1 MSFAEKLSRLQAF
14 LDADDLHE
22 EALDYV
28 ATHGYLTAL
37 SICPEQVPEREWID
51 ALFAEPPHYRSD
63 EERQEIETSLE
74 QLKAHITRVLA
85 SDEDLELPCDLDLG
99 DEPDDSDLRGW
110 CIGFMEGVFLREE
123 VWFEQAEEEV
133 SELLLPIMVGSGLFD
148 EQPEFDEIARD
159 RHLVDD
165 MVAQI
170 PDLLTNLFLLCL
182 GSFYDFTADR
192 TINQLD
198 VRHGGVVAS
207 AETALQDAQ
216 VAARTV
222 GVALAQ
228 VVEQLANGS
237 FRTGTVESQATVGDA
252 VFLGQ
257 GDQRLGNA
265 TQFLGLGQ
273 GGFDQFVFE
282 QRHRHVLEHSLAVR
296 AGAAQVTTTFTMAHG
311 SIPFQTLRSV
321 VTTIRQW
328 PCRLS

>member
-123 VWFEQAEEEV
+123 VWFRPRRKSA
-133 SELLLPIMVGSGLFD
+133 SCC
-148 EQPEFDEIARD
+148 
-159 RHLVDD
+159 
-165 MVAQI
+165 
-170 PDLLTNLFLLCL
+170 CL
-182 GSFYDFTADR
+182 SWSAPACSTSSPSSTRSPATA
-192 TINQLD
+192 TWW
-198 VRHGGVVAS
+198 
-207 AETALQDAQ
+207 
-216 VAARTV
+216 
-222 GVALAQ
+222 
-228 VVEQLANGS
+228 
-237 FRTGTVESQATVGDA
+237 
-252 VFLGQ
+252 
-257 GDQRLGNA
+257 
-265 TQFLGLGQ
+265 
-273 GGFDQFVFE
+273 
-282 QRHRHVLEHSLAVR
+282 
-296 AGAAQVTTTFTMAHG
+296 TTWSRRFPT
-311 SIPFQTLRSV
+311 
-321 VTTIRQW
+321 
-328 PCRLS
+328 C